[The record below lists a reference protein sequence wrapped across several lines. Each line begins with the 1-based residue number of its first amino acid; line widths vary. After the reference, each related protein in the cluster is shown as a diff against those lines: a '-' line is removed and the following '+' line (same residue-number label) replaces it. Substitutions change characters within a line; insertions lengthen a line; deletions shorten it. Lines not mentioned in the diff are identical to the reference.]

1 MTTTTVALTKRPAG
15 DDVDD
20 GGRSS
25 TALSK
30 RHKPDQQGLQIT
42 EPSRTSTLPA
52 PNMLLSGHGAA
63 VHVNRFNG
71 DGSVLASGS
80 FDKQIFLWR
89 TVGDNDACD
98 NFLCLSGHQAAVL
111 DLCWSSDSQRIYSV
125 GADKLVVVWDAEVGA
140 HVRKLRAH
148 SSFVN
153 ACAASRT
160 QADVFAS
167 AGDDRAALLWD
178 LRARGPQAR
187 VQSAFPITAVALGKD
202 DRHMFVGGID
212 PDVRQ
217 FDLRTLQQSMVL
229 EGAQDTITGVALS
242 GDGAY
247 LLTNAMDNVVRCFDV
262 RPFCP
267 EARLVK
273 TFLGASHDFEKNLL
287 RCAWSADDAK
297 VAAGSA
303 DRFVHVWDVATT
315 RIQYKLPG
323 HKGSVNDVAFHPSQ
337 PVIASASSDGT
348 VYLGELN

>member
-1 MTTTTVALTKRPAG
+1 M
-15 DDVDD
+15 
-20 GGRSS
+20 
-25 TALSK
+25 
-30 RHKPDQQGLQIT
+30 
-42 EPSRTSTLPA
+42 
-52 PNMLLSGHGAA
+52 
-63 VHVNRFNG
+63 
-71 DGSVLASGS
+71 
-80 FDKQIFLWR
+80 
-89 TVGDNDACD
+89 
-98 NFLCLSGHQAAVL
+98 
-111 DLCWSSDSQRIYSV
+111 
-125 GADKLVVVWDAEVGA
+125 
-140 HVRKLRAH
+140 
-148 SSFVN
+148 
-153 ACAASRT
+153 
-160 QADVFAS
+160 FAS

-217 FDLRTLQQSMVL
+217 FDLRTLQQSMASRRCLGVARAPLIAWQVL